1 MGFSIFKVY
10 KHHNLIVEHFHCS
23 KRNLGPISNQPTSL
37 QATTYLLSVS
47 IIVPIVDVHRNE
59 KTKFVVLCEQL
70 VSCSIVFLKF
80 IHIVAHSTTSLLLT
94 AKQFYG
100 FTTFCFLVFSLC
112 KRLYSLKLF
121 RNPRIF
127 VSCLATNKVR
137 QNANEKFS
145 KLVKGKFF

>member
-1 MGFSIFKVY
+1 MTFMECNICK
-10 KHHNLIVEHFHCS
+10 
-23 KRNLGPISNQPTSL
+23 TM
-37 QATTYLLSVS
+37 VS
-47 IIVPIVDVHRNE
+47 
-59 KTKFVVLCEQL
+59 
-70 VSCSIVFLKF
+70 F
-80 IHIVAHSTTSLLLT
+80 ILRIL
-94 AKQFYG
+94 YG

>member
-10 KHHNLIVEHFHCS
+10 KHHNLIGEHFHCS
-23 KRNLGPISNQPTSL
+23 KRNLGPMSNQPTSL

-100 FTTFCFLVFSLC
+100 FTTFCLFIYLFFLKFWVNLHLKNSLFFC
-112 KRLYSLKLF
+112 LHLGKCSISLNYEF
-121 RNPRIF
+121 
-127 VSCLATNKVR
+127 
-137 QNANEKFS
+137 
-145 KLVKGKFF
+145 